1 MSIDDFEYRHRLN
14 VYPDTGVLRAFVQH
28 QKPSELSCP
37 TWTAAFEVGVTKL
50 YHLAKDERIGPR
62 TAGEDKDAAP
72 VG

>member
-1 MSIDDFEYRHRLN
+1 MTSSIATDSMSTQTLASS
-14 VYPDTGVLRAFVQH
+14 VLSCST